1 MRWTHQTDADLVCAV
16 QSIMGV
22 QYEDLCKC
30 CMELVAL
37 HKEAFHAQD
46 APNVTAPSMA
56 IKDKF
61 ADPAWH
67 FVSQVVPLQGMSLP
81 RPASRRLVRESV
93 STMGA
98 GGDGEEYYWAAE
110 LGAM

>member
-1 MRWTHQTDADLVCAV
+1 
-16 QSIMGV
+16 MGV

-30 CMELVAL
+30 CMDMVAL
-37 HKEAFHAQD
+37 HHEAFHARD

-67 FVSQVVPLQGMSLP
+67 FVSQLVPLQRICLP
-81 RPASRRLVRESV
+81 RPTSWQLVRGSV
-93 STMGA
+93 CTMGA
-98 GGDGEEYYWAAE
+98 AGDGQQDWWAAE
-110 LGAM
+110 LCAL